1 MTNEGVGESK
11 DPTPKVLGL
20 GRRRREQQLRFG
32 NEQLRVQDWVRP
44 SGQRCPEAAGHP
56 VSQQGTS
63 FTDTESSSRPGAAV
77 DGHLPPS
84 SGCLS
89 TPSKLGPDPGALG
102 GTGEGPVVTRS

>member
-20 GRRRREQQLRFG
+20 GRRCREQQLRFR
-32 NEQLRVQDWVRP
+32 NEQLSVQDWVRP

-63 FTDTESSSRPGAAV
+63 FTDTVLKQAWR
-77 DGHLPPS
+77 S
-84 SGCLS
+84 SGRPPASQRRLS
-89 TPSKLGPDPGALG
+89 VYTK
-102 GTGEGPVVTRS
+102 